1 MEIQFVAGE
10 FQQFRV
16 LHKVHLGQ
24 FSLDIPEEAVVE
36 FDGMTVKWGGKDYAV
51 PALRG
56 AIRADWLVPVADT
69 TTTTFAPKAA
79 GVQVRP
85 ATTTGR
91 DRGEAFSVTAVDEDE
106 QVVGSVQDSKDKTE
120 TARKV
125 AAAVATPHRPAAPQS
140 VEASPQVTPEPA
152 PAPGKM
158 QVIDTE
164 DDQGAVTVAT
174 IGSPTKSSFVSG
186 DEHEA
191 AEAPRRVE
199 SRKGN
204 IKRVPVPSAVNADA
218 EGGTPITETL
228 AGGATGDVA
237 VATEGDTLEELLP
250 NAVSTGTPPATKPPE
265 KAKAKKVPTEVPQV
279 GGEDFN
285 WSKKGHW
292 RDRVQRALVYKDNP
306 EALAAIKAIEIKSV
320 VKQLGVELRKL
331 SR

>member
-199 SRKGN
+199 SRKGTSRGCRCPALSMPMP
-204 IKRVPVPSAVNADA
+204 RVEHPSRRPWRVVLR
-218 EGGTPITETL
+218 EML
-228 AGGATGDVA
+228 
-237 VATEGDTLEELLP
+237 LLP
-250 NAVSTGTPPATKPPE
+250 PKGILSKSCSPTLSLREHPPLPSPPRRPRRRRFRQ
-265 KAKAKKVPTEVPQV
+265 KFP
-279 GGEDFN
+279 
-285 WSKKGHW
+285 
-292 RDRVQRALVYKDNP
+292 R
-306 EALAAIKAIEIKSV
+306 
-320 VKQLGVELRKL
+320 
-331 SR
+331 